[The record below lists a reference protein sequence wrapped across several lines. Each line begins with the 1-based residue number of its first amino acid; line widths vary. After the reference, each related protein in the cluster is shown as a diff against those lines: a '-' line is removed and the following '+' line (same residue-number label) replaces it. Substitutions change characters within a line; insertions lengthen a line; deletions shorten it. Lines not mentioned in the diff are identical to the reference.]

1 MVHLGGH
8 RGQGS
13 GTRDRGPG
21 TRRLTPWLALALIA
35 GLGLA
40 WPGSAAAQA
49 AVGFQAGAAVDPE
62 QVFGGVF
69 YQTGDLGRGLRVRA
83 GVDGATGDGL
93 RIATVGADLIYGYP
107 LNGGWTFI
115 AGGGPAVVITRWAD
129 YDDLKDT
136 GLGFHSIVG
145 FGHDNGFFVEARF
158 GSLNAQRLK
167 VGVGWAIV
175 LN

>member
-1 MVHLGGH
+1 MVHLGGQQH
-8 RGQGS
+8 RGLGA
-13 GTRDRGPG
+13 GG
-21 TRRLTPWLALALIA
+21 W
-35 GLGLA
+35 GLGRVQGLVIA
-40 WPGSAAAQA
+40 LMVLGIGSQADPASAQA

-69 YQTGDLGRGLRVRA
+69 YQTSDLGRGLRLR
-83 GVDGATGDGL
+83 GGIDGATGDGL
-93 RIATVGADLIYGYP
+93 RIATVNADLIYGYP

-115 AGGGPAVVITRWAD
+115 AGGGPSVVVTRWAD
-129 YDDLKDT
+129 YDDLRDT

-167 VGVGWAIV
+167 IGVGWAIV